1 MRGKNMGL
9 FNKNPAEKRLKELTG
24 GIFLTKSFKNKLAKA
39 GLTSAD
45 GYKIQQDIKESI
57 KRGAINEDSIET
69 RIKNLI
75 KQMSKTN
82 KSKRN
87 ASDNDSEIEFKLIT
101 YIDGCNIDNILK
113 NRLKNE
119 VRTGKIKDMSALINK
134 INAEKKFQTSKEN
147 LKTKFSINTTGKDL
161 NHEKGKRTENKL
173 KDSNSNKS
181 DEFISKDEDNE
192 EIRFLNSDKLN
203 NNTKM
208 DKIKEMKFLLNQSY
222 NLEECP
228 ECQTKILKADKFCY
242 KCGCD
247 LLESMINKDYEKLN
261 KKLNSMQK
269 NVPKKSNTQ
278 ADEMSELERAYN
290 KKILTKYSTTFKFAY
305 VLCLEQINKNPNKE
319 PKKSIFLKYEISFS
333 EIKKRAKED
342 GYIEDS
348 NPLTAAK
355 CSKVTEIKNVLKEH
369 GLKVSGKKDELIER
383 LGENLSEEELKQI
396 FPKKVL
402 SVTDKGLEFIEKN
415 KHVFYYD
422 KTPDLKNN
430 LDLDSY
436 DAIFDDVEDLNDEKI
451 YRLIIDYLLKREDD
465 LVNNNEWVKYK
476 DNFIALGSVYKD
488 LGDDYKLLDMYFK
501 LFIAGI
507 NNFSKN
513 SNQFDPTYCYIDKT
527 YSNELINLLQT
538 LSLDI
543 DELKLKF
550 NESYNDLKCPILK
563 ISNEESFVYL
573 LKLFNGED
581 IRTLTIE
588 IQSKYRDEILR

>member
-24 GIFLTKSFKNKLAKA
+24 GIFLTKSFKNQLTKA

-119 VRTGKIKDMSALINK
+119 VRTGKIKNMNALINK
-134 INAEKKFQTSKEN
+134 INEEKKFQTNKEN
-147 LKTKFSINTTGKDL
+147 LQTKFSINTTDKDQ
-161 NHEKGKRTENKL
+161 NHEKLKRTENKL
-173 KDSNSNKS
+173 KTSNSNRSK
-181 DEFISKDEDNE
+181 EFISKNEDNE

-278 ADEMSELERAYN
+278 ADEMSE
-290 KKILTKYSTTFKFAY
+290 
-305 VLCLEQINKNPNKE
+305 
-319 PKKSIFLKYEISFS
+319 
-333 EIKKRAKED
+333 
-342 GYIEDS
+342 
-348 NPLTAAK
+348 
-355 CSKVTEIKNVLKEH
+355 
-369 GLKVSGKKDELIER
+369 
-383 LGENLSEEELKQI
+383 
-396 FPKKVL
+396 
-402 SVTDKGLEFIEKN
+402 
-415 KHVFYYD
+415 
-422 KTPDLKNN
+422 
-430 LDLDSY
+430 
-436 DAIFDDVEDLNDEKI
+436 
-451 YRLIIDYLLKREDD
+451 
-465 LVNNNEWVKYK
+465 
-476 DNFIALGSVYKD
+476 
-488 LGDDYKLLDMYFK
+488 
-501 LFIAGI
+501 
-507 NNFSKN
+507 
-513 SNQFDPTYCYIDKT
+513 
-527 YSNELINLLQT
+527 
-538 LSLDI
+538 
-543 DELKLKF
+543 
-550 NESYNDLKCPILK
+550 
-563 ISNEESFVYL
+563 
-573 LKLFNGED
+573 
-581 IRTLTIE
+581 
-588 IQSKYRDEILR
+588 

>member
-24 GIFLTKSFKNKLAKA
+24 GIFLTKSFKNQLTKA

-119 VRTGKIKDMSALINK
+119 VRTGKIKNMNALINK
-134 INAEKKFQTSKEN
+134 INEEKKFQTNKEN
-147 LKTKFSINTTGKDL
+147 LQTKFSINTTDKDQ
-161 NHEKGKRTENKL
+161 NHEKLKRTENKL
-173 KDSNSNKS
+173 KTSNSNRSK
-181 DEFISKDEDNE
+181 EFISKNEDNE

-228 ECQTKILKADKFCY
+228 ECQTKILKTDKFCY

-369 GLKVSGKKDELIER
+369 GLKVSGKKDEGCGRPCR
-383 LGENLSEEELKQI
+383 LPGGAHSG
-396 FPKKVL
+396 F
-402 SVTDKGLEFIEKN
+402 
-415 KHVFYYD
+415 
-422 KTPDLKNN
+422 
-430 LDLDSY
+430 
-436 DAIFDDVEDLNDEKI
+436 
-451 YRLIIDYLLKREDD
+451 
-465 LVNNNEWVKYK
+465 
-476 DNFIALGSVYKD
+476 
-488 LGDDYKLLDMYFK
+488 
-501 LFIAGI
+501 
-507 NNFSKN
+507 
-513 SNQFDPTYCYIDKT
+513 
-527 YSNELINLLQT
+527 
-538 LSLDI
+538 
-543 DELKLKF
+543 
-550 NESYNDLKCPILK
+550 
-563 ISNEESFVYL
+563 
-573 LKLFNGED
+573 
-581 IRTLTIE
+581 
-588 IQSKYRDEILR
+588 

>member
-1 MRGKNMGL
+1 MGL

-24 GIFLTKSFKNKLAKA
+24 GIFLTKSFKNQLTKA

-119 VRTGKIKDMSALINK
+119 
-134 INAEKKFQTSKEN
+134 
-147 LKTKFSINTTGKDL
+147 
-161 NHEKGKRTENKL
+161 
-173 KDSNSNKS
+173 
-181 DEFISKDEDNE
+181 DNE

-228 ECQTKILKADKFCY
+228 ECQTKILKTDKFCY